1 MRKLSEIKGEEALD
15 VLAEILE
22 PITEIANDEEVK
34 AGFETNVAKS
44 VSVALKKYKKEII
57 EIFAAING
65 TSVEDTLEEIDI
77 LALPAYIVE
86 TLNEPAI
93 QSLFR

>member
-15 VLAEILE
+15 VLAEILV
-22 PITEIANDEEVK
+22 PITDIANDEEVK

-57 EIFAAING
+57 EIFATING

-86 TLNEPAI
+86 LLNDPAI